1 MAPTNGVSTL
11 PKMAG
16 RRTPVRSKAR
26 SYHKGNVAEDLKAAA
41 ARLLKH
47 DRVENI
53 SARRLAREV
62 GVASANFYN
71 HFPSLDYLWLEIAA
85 DGFQNREATNRRILE
100 TAPSQEEAMIEIAQ
114 SSVEFALENPEL
126 FKIMFGQIADRES
139 HKRYI
144 ERSRASFNVLVEA
157 ATGIP
162 HKPGRRHTEAYAF
175 FSFING
181 LTRIVVQ
188 GMVSDMTRT
197 ESARRG
203 FVEDVTRSF
212 LRGHVRRPGNP

>member
-1 MAPTNGVSTL
+1 MAPTDGVSL
-11 PKMAG
+11 ESKAAG
-16 RRTPVRSKAR
+16 RKTPARPKAR
-26 SYHKGNVAEDLKAAA
+26 SYHKGNVAEDLKVAA
-41 ARLLKH
+41 ARLLKQN
-47 DRVENI
+47 RVEDI

-71 HFPSLDYLWLEIAA
+71 HFPSLDYLWLDIAA
-85 DGFQNREATNRRILE
+85 DGFQNREASNRRILE
-100 TAPSQEEAMIEIAQ
+100 AAASQEEAMIEIAQ

-126 FKIMFGQIADRES
+126 FKIMFGQIANRES

-144 ERSRASFNVLVEA
+144 ERSRASFNVLIEA
-157 ATGIP
+157 VVGAP
-162 HKPGRRHTEAYAF
+162 HKPGRRQAEAYAF

-197 ESARRG
+197 KAERRD
-203 FVEDVTRSF
+203 FVEEVTRSF
-212 LRGHVRRPGNP
+212 LRGHGRRPSAA